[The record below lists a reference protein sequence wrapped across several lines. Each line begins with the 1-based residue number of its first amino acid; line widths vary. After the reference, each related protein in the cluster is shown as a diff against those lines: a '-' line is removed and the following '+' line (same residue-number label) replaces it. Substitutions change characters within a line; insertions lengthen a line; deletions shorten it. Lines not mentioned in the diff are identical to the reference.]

1 MTTTLLPSS
10 MVVVISLVLLLLLS
24 PRSCEAAIADDS
36 FADGMATTPRAEV
49 VQLTASDFDARVA
62 LGGDALWLIEFYAPW
77 CGHCVRLA
85 PILEDVAPILA
96 G

>member
-1 MTTTLLPSS
+1 

-24 PRSCEAAIADDS
+24 PWICSSELQS
-36 FADGMATTPRAEV
+36 DGSIGSSMGAHTTPHATV

-62 LGGDALWLIEFYAPW
+62 LGGDALWLIKFYAPW

-85 PILEDVAPILA
+85 PILDDVAPILA

>member
-1 MTTTLLPSS
+1 

-24 PRSCEAAIADDS
+24 PWSCEAAIADDS
-36 FADGMATTPRAEV
+36 SADGIGSSMGPATTPRAEV

>member
-1 MTTTLLPSS
+1 

-24 PRSCEAAIADDS
+24 PWSS
-36 FADGMATTPRAEV
+36 SMGPATTPRAEV

>member
-1 MTTTLLPSS
+1 

-24 PRSCEAAIADDS
+24 PWSCEVAIADDS
-36 FADGMATTPRAEV
+36 FAEGAYTTPHAAV

-85 PILEDVAPILA
+85 PILDDVAPILA